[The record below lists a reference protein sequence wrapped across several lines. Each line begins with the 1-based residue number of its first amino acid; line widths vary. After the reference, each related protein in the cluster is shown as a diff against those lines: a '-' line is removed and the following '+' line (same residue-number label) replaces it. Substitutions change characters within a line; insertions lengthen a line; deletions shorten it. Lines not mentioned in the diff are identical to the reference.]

1 MIENITVNDQSSI
14 RIGGEQVLY
23 FDPFNIKTQPHDAG
37 VVFFTHSHYDH
48 FSPDDFKKVANED
61 TIYVAPADMEKDLR
75 KAGIPEKNMIT
86 MKPGEKGQALNMEVE
101 AVPSYNIMKP
111 FHLKKNGWLGYVV
124 TVGGTRI
131 YVCGDM
137 DAIPEGKAV
146 NCDIVLVPIGGKF
159 TMNVKEAASF
169 VNEMKP
175 KIAIPTHYGSIV
187 GKKEDGQEFARLV
200 DNDIQVVIKLV

>member
-48 FSPDDFKKVANED
+48 FSPDDFKKVANEN

-75 KAGIPEKNMIT
+75 KAGIDTQNMIT
-86 MKPGEKGQALNMEVE
+86 MKPGEKGQALNIEVE
-101 AVPSYNIMKP
+101 AVPSYNLMKP

-124 TVGGTRI
+124 TVNDTRI

-137 DAIPEGKAV
+137 DATSEGKAV
-146 NCDIVLVPIGGKF
+146 NCDIALVPIGGKF
-159 TMNVKEAASF
+159 TMNVKEAAAF

-200 DNDIQVVIKLV
+200 DSNIQVVIKLS